1 MKKVYMIILFVLS
14 ILVICP
20 NRVSAALCTKTAY
33 TELKEKIEI
42 IEIKWNLK
50 FDEKDNH
57 YFEVDISNVDK
68 NLILKFAGNI
78 YEPKNKKIKVSTP
91 LEGGNV
97 YDFKFYGG
105 YDNPC
110 VEEYIGTKKI
120 EIPKY
125 NIYSK
130 KSECKVYT
138 EWELCDEWYQG
149 EIKDNN
155 DFNKKLEEY
164 KKKIESDEITLKSK
178 QDSNLSIIVTI
189 LFLVIVGITCF
200 VFCKK
205 NVKKNKKIHKVVKK

>member
-14 ILVICP
+14 ILVIYP

-68 NLILKFAGNI
+68 DLMLKFAGNI
-78 YEPKNKKIKVSTP
+78 YEPKNKKIKVSIP

-164 KKKIESDEITLKSK
+164 KTKIKNGEIKLKSK
-178 QDSNLSIIVTI
+178 KDNNINVITI
-189 LFLVIVGITCF
+189 LTILIIIAIAGFSANKYLSKTD
-200 VFCKK
+200 KK
-205 NVKKNKKIHKVVKK
+205 HKVVKK